1 MTRVGDGVKD
11 RALWRRWQASEMK
24 KTCTPDALA
33 LAAYAEGH
41 LGEAEAGTVEDW
53 LAAHPEI
60 LADIQTAR
68 ALAPLPSD
76 GTYEVA
82 VARACALV
90 ADDDTA
96 PETGNVV
103 PFRRVARSWRDAL
116 AWSSVAA
123 SLVAASLVGFSMGSD
138 ASQSLWHAQT
148 QVTTG
153 ASADLLDAS
162 PTLDNSYFTN
172 DSGT

>member
-1 MTRVGDGVKD
+1 MSRVGDGAED
-11 RALWRRWQASEMK
+11 RTLWRRWRASEM
-24 KTCTPDALA
+24 TETRAPDALA
-33 LAAYAEGH
+33 LAAYAEGR
-41 LGEAEAGTVEDW
+41 LGEAEAGPVEAW
-53 LAAHPEI
+53 LAAHPEV

-76 GTYEVA
+76 EAYEAA

-90 ADDDTA
+90 AGDDA
-96 PETGNVV
+96 PAASNVV
-103 PFRRVARSWRDAL
+103 PLRRVARSWRDAL

-148 QVTTG
+148 QVTSG
-153 ASADLLDAS
+153 VSADLLDAS
-162 PTLDNSYFTN
+162 PTLDSAYFSN
-172 DSGT
+172 DSGS